1 MEIEKAKAI
10 IEAILFA
17 CGREVK
23 INELISALELNGED
37 VVAIVDSLKADYEK
51 DNRGIEIIRINDG
64 FQLTT
69 KKEYYEYIYPIF
81 DKRSKPNLSNS
92 ALETLS
98 IIAYNPKITR
108 PEIESIRGVNS
119 DGTMYK
125 LLEYNLIEAV
135 GKSDAPGKPTMYEVT
150 SEFFKMFG
158 LSSLE
163 ELPELPRYKLDENQQ
178 IVIDELIEEN
188 EKKNEESKNEEVNNE
203 EETNNEAPMPER
215 DEENKDD
222 DKEEIEE
229 IEEKEE
235 QINED
240 NIEGEDNNEE

>member
-1 MEIEKAKAI
+1 MEIEKAKAV

-23 INELISALELNGED
+23 INELMSALELSGED
-37 VVAIVDSLKADYEK
+37 ILSIIESLKADYEIG
-51 DNRGIEIIRINDG
+51 NRGIEIIKVNDG

-108 PEIESIRGVNS
+108 PEIEMVRGVNS

-135 GKSDAPGKPTMYEVT
+135 GKADAPGRPTMYEVT
-150 SEFFKMFG
+150 TEFYRMFG
-158 LSSLE
+158 FSNME
-163 ELPELPRYKLDENQQ
+163 ELPDLPRYKLDENQQ
-178 IVIDELIEEN
+178 IVIDEIIEEN
-188 EKKNEESKNEEVNNE
+188 KEQEEI
-203 EETNNEAPMPER
+203 
-215 DEENKDD
+215 
-222 DKEEIEE
+222 KEEKNQE
-229 IEEKEE
+229 I
-235 QINED
+235 
-240 NIEGEDNNEE
+240 DNNENNVGARGTVLRTNRTIK

>member
-1 MEIEKAKAI
+1 MEIEKAKAV

-23 INELISALELNGED
+23 VNELMAALELSGED
-37 VVAIVDSLKADYEK
+37 IMAIVESLKADYEK
-51 DNRGIEIIRINDG
+51 DGRGIEIIRVNDG

-69 KKEYYEYIYPIF
+69 KREYYDYIYPIF

-108 PEIESIRGVNS
+108 PEIEAIRGVNS

-125 LLEYNLIEAV
+125 LLDYNLIEAV
-135 GKSDAPGKPTMYEVT
+135 GKADAPGRPTMYEVT
-150 SEFFKMFG
+150 SEFYKMFG
-158 LSSLE
+158 YTTLE

-178 IVIDELIEEN
+178 IVIDDIIDEN
-188 EKKNEESKNEEVNNE
+188 KKNEEE
-203 EETNNEAPMPER
+203 NEASAPER
-215 DEENKDD
+215 ED
-222 DKEEIEE
+222 DKE
-229 IEEKEE
+229 
-235 QINED
+235 
-240 NIEGEDNNEE
+240 

>member
-1 MEIEKAKAI
+1 MEIEKAKAV

-23 INELISALELNGED
+23 INELMSALELSGED
-37 VVAIVDSLKADYEK
+37 ILSIIESLKADYEIG
-51 DNRGIEIIRINDG
+51 NRGIEIIKVNDG

-108 PEIESIRGVNS
+108 PEIEMVRGVNS

-135 GKSDAPGKPTMYEVT
+135 GKADAPGRPTMYEVT
-150 SEFFKMFG
+150 TEFYRMFG
-158 LSSLE
+158 FSNME
-163 ELPELPRYKLDENQQ
+163 ELPDLPRYKLDENQQ
-178 IVIDELIEEN
+178 IVIDEIIEEN
-188 EKKNEESKNEEVNNE
+188 KEQE
-203 EETNNEAPMPER
+203 
-215 DEENKDD
+215 DI
-222 DKEEIEE
+222 KEEKNQE
-229 IEEKEE
+229 I
-235 QINED
+235 
-240 NIEGEDNNEE
+240 DNNGNNVGERGTVPKANRTIK

>member
-1 MEIEKAKAI
+1 MEIEKLKAI

-23 INELISALELNGED
+23 INELMSALELSGED
-37 VVAIVDSLKADYEK
+37 VLNIIESLKADYEMN
-51 DNRGIEIIRINDG
+51 NRGIEIIKVNDG

-81 DKRSKPNLSNS
+81 DKRSKPNLTNA

-98 IIAYNPKITR
+98 IVAYNPKITR
-108 PEIESIRGVNS
+108 PEIEAIRGVNS

-135 GKSDAPGKPTMYEVT
+135 GKADAPGRPTMYEVT
-150 SEFFKMFG
+150 TDFYRMFG
-158 LSSLE
+158 FSNME

-178 IVIDELIEEN
+178 IVIDEIIEEN
-188 EKKNEESKNEEVNNE
+188 NEKEKVAENKETAEKVNEENDDKVEISNENLSE
-203 EETNNEAPMPER
+203 ELNEAPMPER
-215 DEENKDD
+215 EE
-222 DKEEIEE
+222 
-229 IEEKEE
+229 EEK
-235 QINED
+235 
-240 NIEGEDNNEE
+240 